1 VFFGITDKRV
11 FELKYLN
18 LIGLARVAIPTG
30 NHDCQKKLLFISLE
44 AFYFRIFENLSLKH
58 TFFVVGPSQ
67 QKHSYNI

>member
-30 NHDCQKKLLFISLE
+30 DRYCQKKLLFYIL
-44 AFYFRIFENLSLKH
+44 FWKLFTFVFLRIYL
-58 TFFVVGPSQ
+58 
-67 QKHSYNI
+67 